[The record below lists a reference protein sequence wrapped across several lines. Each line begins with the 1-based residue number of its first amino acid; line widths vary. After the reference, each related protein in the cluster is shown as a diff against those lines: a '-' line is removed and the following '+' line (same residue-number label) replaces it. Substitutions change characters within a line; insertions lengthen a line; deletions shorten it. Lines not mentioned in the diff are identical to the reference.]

1 LSALLRK
8 EADLVLQEVKL
19 YDVLCPYGRIVL
31 TGSYFLD
38 VMAYPDID
46 VFVPPLSIEQ
56 VFQIGGQLANCE
68 KVFQVIFEKSR
79 DLKLPGGL
87 YIKPRVEY
95 GDWGRPWKIDIW
107 SLSHTIIDGQMKEMQ
122 HFEEKMTE
130 HLREQI
136 ICYKVSVLTQQK
148 RTPMHSG
155 YFIYRAFI
163 DEGMTDFQEVTQYL
177 IDNDI
182 RME

>member
-1 LSALLRK
+1 
-8 EADLVLQEVKL
+8 
-19 YDVLCPYGRIVL
+19 
-31 TGSYFLD
+31 
-38 VMAYPDID
+38 
-46 VFVPPLSIEQ
+46 
-56 VFQIGGQLANCE
+56 
-68 KVFQVIFEKSR
+68 
-79 DLKLPGGL
+79 
-87 YIKPRVEY
+87 
-95 GDWGRPWKIDIW
+95 
-107 SLSHTIIDGQMKEMQ
+107 MKEMQ